1 MKNLK
6 YIIFI
11 LIILFKTGNVL
22 YAESIF
28 TVNNIQV
35 NKKTFKNKEELINIA
50 FKKGFD
56 QLNSKILLE
65 EDYSKIKNISLRNIK
80 NLVSHYQIIK
90 NKDDDNQSL
99 ALINLYFKRDKM
111 YNFYSQN
118 NIKYSDVSGKILKI
132 LPVLLLNDEIF
143 IYDNN
148 FFYENWIENTKE
160 KKNENIEYVFPIE
173 NLETI
178 EAIKKNQDN
187 LEIVNLDNIFDKD
200 IEKDNLLIIIDYDK
214 QKTKFFLKGTISSKK
229 IIKNLTYMDKK
240 VEKIE
245 YLNVLKFL
253 KKEIL
258 ELVKSQNIIDVGAPS
273 FLNINLSLKNQNDL
287 FLFQN
292 ILSGVDLIEN
302 FKVKKFNNRFAYINI
317 KYYGKINKIREKLIE
332 KGLDIKFN
340 NNEWSARL
348 K

>member
-6 YIIFI
+6 YILII
-11 LIILFKTGNVL
+11 LIILSKTGNVL

-90 NKDDDNQSL
+90 NKDDDNQTL

-118 NIKYSDVSGKILKI
+118 NIKYSDVSGKTLKI

-187 LEIVNLDNIFDKD
+187 LEIINLDNIFDKD

-245 YLNVLKFL
+245 YLTILKFL

-302 FKVKKFNNRFAYINI
+302 FKVRKFNNRFAYINI

>member
-90 NKDDDNQSL
+90 NKDDDNQTL

-187 LEIVNLDNIFDKD
+187 LEIINLDNIFDKD

-245 YLNVLKFL
+245 YLNILKFL

>member
-1 MKNLK
+1 M
-6 YIIFI
+6 
-11 LIILFKTGNVL
+11 
-22 YAESIF
+22 
-28 TVNNIQV
+28 
-35 NKKTFKNKEELINIA
+35 
-50 FKKGFD
+50 
-56 QLNSKILLE
+56 
-65 EDYSKIKNISLRNIK
+65 
-80 NLVSHYQIIK
+80 
-90 NKDDDNQSL
+90 
-99 ALINLYFKRDKM
+99 
-111 YNFYSQN
+111 
-118 NIKYSDVSGKILKI
+118 
-132 LPVLLLNDEIF
+132 
-143 IYDNN
+143 
-148 FFYENWIENTKE
+148 
-160 KKNENIEYVFPIE
+160 FPLE

-178 EAIKKNQDN
+178 ETIKKNQNN
-187 LEIVNLDNIFDKD
+187 LESINLDNIFDKD

-245 YLNVLKFL
+245 YLTILKFL

-302 FKVKKFNNRFAYINI
+302 FKVRKFNNRFAYINI

>member
-1 MKNLK
+1 M
-6 YIIFI
+6 IVC
-11 LIILFKTGNVL
+11 LFNAHKL
-22 YAESIF
+22 W
-28 TVNNIQV
+28 
-35 NKKTFKNKEELINIA
+35 
-50 FKKGFD
+50 
-56 QLNSKILLE
+56 
-65 EDYSKIKNISLRNIK
+65 
-80 NLVSHYQIIK
+80 LVIRCQII
-90 NKDDDNQSL
+90 
-99 ALINLYFKRDKM
+99 
-111 YNFYSQN
+111 
-118 NIKYSDVSGKILKI
+118 
-132 LPVLLLNDEIF
+132 
-143 IYDNN
+143 N
-148 FFYENWIENTKE
+148 FFQLW
-160 KKNENIEYVFPIE
+160 F
-173 NLETI
+173 
-178 EAIKKNQDN
+178 IKKNQDN

-229 IIKNLTYMDKK
+229 IIKNLTYIDKK

-245 YLNVLKFL
+245 YSNILKFL

-302 FKVKKFNNRFAYINI
+302 FKVRKFNNRFAYINI
-317 KYYGKINKIREKLIE
+317 KYYGKINKISEKLIE

-340 NNEWSARL
+340 NNKWSARL

>member
-6 YIIFI
+6 YIFFI
-11 LIILFKTGNVL
+11 LIILSKTENVL

-65 EDYSKIKNISLRNIK
+65 EDYLKINNISLRNIK

-90 NKDDDNQSL
+90 NKDDDNQTF

-118 NIKYSDVSGKILKI
+118 NIKYSDVSGKTLKI
-132 LPVLLLNDEIF
+132 LPVLILNDEIF

-148 FFYENWIENTKE
+148 FFYENWIVNIEE

-187 LEIVNLDNIFDKD
+187 LEIINLDDIFDKD
-200 IEKDNLLIIIDYDK
+200 VEKDNLLIIIDYDK
-214 QKTKFFLKGTISSKK
+214 QKTNFFLKGTISSKK
-229 IIKNLTYMDKK
+229 IIKNLSYTDKK

-245 YLNVLKFL
+245 YLNILKFL

-258 ELVKSQNIIDVGAPS
+258 ELVKSQNIIDIGAPS

-302 FKVKKFNNRFAYINI
+302 FKVREFNNRFAYINI
-317 KYYGKINKIREKLIE
+317 KYYGKVNKIREKLIE

-340 NNEWSARL
+340 DNKWSARL

>member
-6 YIIFI
+6 YIFFI
-11 LIILFKTGNVL
+11 LIILSKTGNVL

-35 NKKTFKNKEELINIA
+35 NKKTFKNKEELINIT

-90 NKDDDNQSL
+90 NKDDDNQTL

-111 YNFYSQN
+111 YNFFSQN
-118 NIKYSDVSGKILKI
+118 NIKYSDVSGKTLKI

-187 LEIVNLDNIFDKD
+187 LEIINLDNIFDKD

-229 IIKNLTYMDKK
+229 IIKNLTYMNKK

-245 YLNVLKFL
+245 YLTILKFL

-258 ELVKSQNIIDVGAPS
+258 EIVKSQNIIDVGAPS

-302 FKVKKFNNRFAYINI
+302 FKVRKFNNRFAYINI